1 MGKQFMI
8 PSDPVDI
15 YFHDAQ
21 IRHCCTK
28 VRIHHRA
35 KMTVKIMASNVHL
48 MGISNCCDLHRL
60 PNTVPRRIDNRYV
73 DCLAPKK
80 GQELLDTDECFTRGN
95 GMWTMRANEGQCIG
109 ITAIDLDPK

>member
-48 MGISNCCDLHRL
+48 MGISNCGDLHRL
-60 PNTVPRRIDNRYV
+60 PNTVPGRINNRYV
-73 DCLAPKK
+73 DCLTPEK
-80 GQELLDTDECFTRGN
+80 GQELLNTDEGFTRGN
-95 GMWTMRANEGQCIG
+95 GMGTV
-109 ITAIDLDPK
+109 